1 MPEYARCGPTGDLS
15 GRLAGER
22 GPYDIGDIPI
32 RGRCRPSRPTILRGV
47 LKLAPRANP
56 RGPDRRVVVRSPTR
70 RTIERP

>member
-1 MPEYARCGPTGDLS
+1 MPEYARGGPTGNLS

-32 RGRCRPSRPTILRGV
+32 RGCCRPSRPAIPRGV
-47 LKLAPRANP
+47 LKLAPRADP